1 MRAASA
7 PSASLLHISI
17 ARYFHA
23 CAGMGH
29 GTGPRRPNLV
39 RILPQIPALERDR
52 PRLPRLRT
60 LFQLSLV
67 KLDIERALLGVEHD
81 HVPVADERDGAADG
95 SLRPDM
101 ADAKAARGAREAAI
115 GDERHLVAHA
125 LAVDRR
131 RGRQHLAHAGAAPRS
146 LIADD
151 DHVAF
156 LVALGAYRGEGVLL
170 AVEAAGGT
178 PEFQPLHAGD
188 LDDGAI
194 GSERAAQADDATR
207 GQDWLIG
214 RAD

>member
-1 MRAASA
+1 MKATSA

-23 CAGMGH
+23 CTGVGH

-39 RILPQIPALERDR
+39 RIFPQIPALERSR

-81 HVPVADERDGAADG
+81 RDGAADCR
-95 SLRPDM
+95 LRPDM

-131 RGRQHLAHAGAAPRS
+131 RGRQHLAPARAALLP

-151 DHVAF
+151 DH
-156 LVALGAYRGEGVLL
+156 
-170 AVEAAGGT
+170 
-178 PEFQPLHAGD
+178 
-188 LDDGAI
+188 
-194 GSERAAQADDATR
+194 
-207 GQDWLIG
+207 
-214 RAD
+214 